1 MVRRI
6 VLVGLALVAAWSC
19 ATVPPAAPPAFY
31 VEDMPNEQASKLKL
45 DDRIAA
51 EDAWDALR
59 TGRPEIARKS
69 LLKLGTA
76 NPIRE
81 AGLAYADLLSG
92 NLPEAEAR
100 FQSSVAG
107 TPGMIPSRVG
117 LAQIYE
123 SRRDRDK
130 TFNEYREILKLT
142 PGHRWAKPRFEALR
156 DDLVRESTAAARTAL
171 AAGNRETAKRE
182 FLKVLFYAPETASAH
197 LELARL
203 YRQDKDNEQAL
214 LHFRAAMSA
223 GTADKAVLREY
234 AEFLAETGELG
245 LSLEILEKLAEA
257 QPKDTATAKRVEE
270 LRSKLGVYEIPSQYD
285 AIPALDIMTRE
296 DLAALIGV
304 KFESS
309 LDAPPTRTEILVDI
323 SLSWAQ
329 RYIVKVASLEIMN
342 AYDNHTFQPRRII
355 NRAALA
361 EAAVRLIGV
370 LEKRGARFVPLVETR
385 RIVVADVPPDNL
397 YYDAVT
403 KALGYQIM
411 TVTPERR
418 FEPERTVS
426 GEEAIRVLDLIL
438 GLSK

>member
-31 VEDMPNEQASKLKL
+31 VEDMPNDQASKLRL

-59 TGRPEIARKS
+59 TGRPEIARKY
-69 LLKLGTA
+69 LMKLGTA

-100 FQSSVAG
+100 FQSSIAG

-130 TFNEYREILKLT
+130 TFNEYREILKLV
-142 PGHRWAKPRFEALR
+142 PDHRWAKPRFEALR
-156 DDLVRESTAAARTAL
+156 DDLVRESTAAARAAL
-171 AAGNRETAKRE
+171 ASGNRETAKRE
-182 FLKVLFYAPETASAH
+182 FQKVLFYAPEMASVH

-214 LHFRAAMSA
+214 LHYREAMAA
-223 GTADKAVLREY
+223 GTEDKSVLREY
-234 AEFLAETGELG
+234 ADFLAETGELG

-285 AIPALDIMTRE
+285 AIPALDIITRE

-304 KFESS
+304 KFESY

-329 RYIVKVASLEIMN
+329 RYIVKVASLEIMG

-355 NRAALA
+355 NRAELA

-370 LEKRGARFVPLVETR
+370 LQKRGARFVPLVETR
-385 RIVVADVPPDNL
+385 RIQIADVSPDNL
-397 YYDAVT
+397 YCDAVT
-403 KALGYQIM
+403 KALGYEIM
-411 TVTPERR
+411 TLTPERR
-418 FEPERTVS
+418 FEPDRTVS
-426 GEEAIRVLDLIL
+426 GEEAIRVMDIIL
-438 GLSK
+438 GLVK